1 MRILA
6 SSAFIGVHRRPFDCF
21 SRSRGTVLQLSIRR
35 CMRLDERGQ
44 REQREIVLVEVVV
57 QVENSRKTGPG
68 GEVFV
73 PTAVAALGFQQV
85 FDAVAHAEAGR
96 IAAGDEPENGPGGL
110 GRRAGRRDKTAFFV
124 ALAAFTPSPVGVL
137 RSEEPLAGA
146 QDVGLTIVLAGEWL

>member
-57 QVENSRKTGPG
+57 QVENSRETGPG
-68 GEVFV
+68 GEVDRKS
-73 PTAVAALGFQQV
+73 TRLNSSHLGISYAVFCLKK
-85 FDAVAHAEAGR
+85 
-96 IAAGDEPENGPGGL
+96 N
-110 GRRAGRRDKTAFFV
+110 KC
-124 ALAAFTPSPVGVL
+124 
-137 RSEEPLAGA
+137 PLP
-146 QDVGLTIVLAGEWL
+146 D